1 MTQQKLNWGVI
12 GCGVIA
18 NEMAQ
23 GLEKMGHHLYSIA
36 NRTHEKAVAFAEKY
50 GVERVFLFGSMA
62 RGDANENSD
71 YDFLITKGNLKSLV
85 QYMSFISEL
94 ENILHSHVDVITDSS
109 PDEDIIKTAQEEG
122 ILLYER

>member
-1 MTQQKLNWGVI
+1 MKLFNTKSI
-12 GCGVIA
+12 KKIILPIA
-18 NEMAQ
+18 Q
-23 GLEKMGHHLYSIA
+23 
-36 NRTHEKAVAFAEKY
+36 KY
-50 GVERVFLFGSMA
+50 GVERIFLFGSMA

>member
-1 MTQQKLNWGVI
+1 MKLLNPMNIKKLVMP
-12 GCGVIA
+12 V
-18 NEMAQ
+18 AQ
-23 GLEKMGHHLYSIA
+23 
-36 NRTHEKAVAFAEKY
+36 KY